1 MDPDGLKSSKLVSD
15 ADKQKAT
22 VEGSEKS
29 VCFKKRRVL
38 PPNQET
44 SICCMLAEKSSCN
57 AGSERHRDC
66 KCQPREPKGH
76 THNKVT
82 FQPLSHAG

>member
-29 VCFKKRRVL
+29 VCFKKKAC
-38 PPNQET
+38 PT
-44 SICCMLAEKSSCN
+44 T
-57 AGSERHRDC
+57 
-66 KCQPREPKGH
+66 QPR
-76 THNKVT
+76 NKEE
-82 FQPLSHAG
+82 